1 MTLLVQI
8 QSLTFNFLY
17 GIFSSFMFNLLYHL
31 LFTNSMVLNI
41 ITNLFFLFSLI
52 FLYFYFLF
60 QINFGIIHIYYF
72 LLFGLGF
79 FCYNFLFKKIR

>member
-41 ITNLFFLFSLI
+41 ITNLFFLFTMSS
-52 FLYFYFLF
+52 LYFYFLF